1 MAERADFALGTIE
14 ATVVGQALGVDIR
27 LFPLRIRNTSIDP
40 ERFTAVVKRVFMDL
54 EQRRLSIS
62 GELIP
67 AVHTAFSL
75 LANHRITVSIN
86 GIDGLGEDIAVLT
99 VTDGAQALG
108 ITQAPGDDL
117 LQFALFADEDLVE
130 VLAGVL
136 PRMRAASTGRRTV
149 VQKEKPVVSAM
160 AARRQAETEFDE
172 EETDAF
178 GNLQLQAVVRA
189 RREAPP
195 APRGEEADIAVLE
208 KVLSGVRLGGGHI
221 IVSGIGRRGER
232 LRSTPLSWLDTED
245 GRYLVWTET
254 DEASGAVIGHYDPAS
269 QAGMANA
276 IRDAIADIY

>member
-1 MAERADFALGTIE
+1 MAERADFALGTVE
-14 ATVVGQALGVDIR
+14 ASVVGQALGVNVR
-27 LFPLRIRNTSIDP
+27 LFPLRVRNTSIDP
-40 ERFTAVVKRVFMDL
+40 ERYTAVIQRVYTDL
-54 EQRRLSIS
+54 EQRRLSVN
-62 GELIP
+62 GELSP
-67 AVHTAFSL
+67 AIRTAFAL
-75 LANHRITVSIN
+75 LANHRITVSVN
-86 GIDGLGEDIAVLT
+86 GVDGLGEDIAVLT
-99 VTDGAQALG
+99 VTDGRQALG
-108 ITQAPGDDL
+108 ITQAHGDDL

-136 PRMRAASTGRRTV
+136 PRMRPASTGRRKI
-149 VQKEKPVVSAM
+149 VQQEERAVSAM
-160 AARRQAETEFDE
+160 TARRQAEAEFDE

-178 GNLQLQAVVRA
+178 GNLELTAVVRA
-189 RREAPP
+189 RPETAVRPS
-195 APRGEEADIAVLE
+195 GEDTDLQVLE

-269 QAGMANA
+269 HSGVANA

>member
-1 MAERADFALGTIE
+1 MAERADFALGTVE
-14 ATVVGQALGVDIR
+14 ASVVGQALGVDVR
-27 LFPLRIRNTSIDP
+27 MFPLRVRNTSIDP
-40 ERFTAVVKRVFMDL
+40 ERFTAVVRQVHSDL
-54 EQRRLSIS
+54 EKRRLSIDS
-62 GELIP
+62 ELVP
-67 AVHTAFSL
+67 AVRTAFAL
-75 LANHRITVSIN
+75 LANHRITVSVN
-86 GIDGLGEDIAVLT
+86 GIDGLGKDIAVLT

-136 PRMRAASTGRRTV
+136 PRMRPASTGRRTL
-149 VQKEKPVVSAM
+149 VQKEERVVSAM
-160 AARRQAETEFDE
+160 TARRQAEAEFDE

-178 GNLQLQAVVRA
+178 GNLELQAVVRA
-189 RREAPP
+189 RPETPSR
-195 APRGEEADIAVLE
+195 PRGADGDVEVLTQ
-208 KVLSGVRLGGGHI
+208 VLSGVRLGGGHI

-269 QAGMANA
+269 QSTVANS
-276 IRDAIADIY
+276 IRDAISGIY